1 MKYLLFVY
9 PCNEEWDSTESN
21 QKIAEELSTIS
32 KSDEIKYV
40 YGENHSIFHFDSTLS
55 PSEMNTYVELIK
67 DEMSEF
73 MFVLVQGVKSVES
86 NMEGSHLEHLLRVN
100 KRGRKPKSNPIKE
113 TLQNNQPGFD
123 ITKLMEEY
131 KTHVQEFLKNE
142 TCDLALDEILDKI
155 TDQGIGSLTRAEKDK
170 LDEYSKQI

>member
-73 MFVLVQGVKSVES
+73 MFVLVQGAKNIES

-123 ITKLMEEY
+123 ITKLMEDY
-131 KTHVQEFLKNE
+131 KVHVQEFLKNE
-142 TCDLALDEILDKI
+142 TCNLTLDEILDKI
-155 TDQGIGSLTRAEKDK
+155 TDQGIDSLTRAEKDK

>member
-9 PCNEEWDSTESN
+9 PCDDSWDPTESN
-21 QKIAEELSTIS
+21 EKIANELATVS

-55 PSEMNTYVELIK
+55 PSEMSDYVELIK
-67 DEMSEF
+67 DESPEF
-73 MFVLVQGVKSVES
+73 MFVLAQGVKSVNS
-86 NMEGSHLEHLLRVN
+86 NMDSNHLEHLLKVN

-113 TLQNNQPGFD
+113 VLSNDHLGFD
-123 ITKLMEEY
+123 ISKFMEENRIR
-131 KTHVQEFLKNE
+131 VEEFLKNQV
-142 TCDLALDEILDKI
+142 CDLTLDEILDKI
-155 TDQGIGSLTRAEKDK
+155 TEQGINSLTRAEKDK